1 MNWVGAGNAVP
12 SEAQLGLIESL
23 KPTVFIG
30 MSSFALHLANLAEA
44 KGIDLAA
51 SSVKKV
57 VCSAETLSQAK
68 REKIGRMWGA
78 KVYDVFW
85 HERSRTDGRRER
97 RA

>member
-1 MNWVGAGNAVP
+1 MPCP
-12 SEAQLGLIESL
+12 SDVQLDLIMSL

-51 SSVKKV
+51 STVKKV

-68 REKIGRMWGA
+68 REKIGA
-78 KVYDVFW
+78 HV
-85 HERSRTDGRRER
+85 GRRGL
-97 RA
+97 